1 MPKNRMS
8 ISEFMKLQSNTKEKT
23 SRHNDEEHRL
33 QCACVNWFRIQYPKL
48 HYILFAVPNAGKR
61 DPRIGAYMKAEGLL
75 PGAPDLI
82 LLKSNRR
89 YCALCIE
96 MKTKTGRQQASQ
108 KKWEMEAKKNDI
120 MYVICRSLEDFKKVI
135 TEYFED
141 MT

>member
-1 MPKNRMS
+1 
-8 ISEFMKLQSNTKEKT
+8 MKE
-23 SRHNDEEHRL
+23 
-33 QCACVNWFRIQYPKL
+33 
-48 HYILFAVPNAGKR
+48 
-61 DPRIGAYMKAEGLL
+61 EGLL

-82 LLKSNRR
+82 LLRSNRS
-89 YCALCIE
+89 YCSLCIE

-135 TEYFED
+135 TEYLD

>member
-33 QCACVNWFRIQYPKL
+33 QCACVKWFRIQYPKL

-61 DPRIGAYMKAEGLL
+61 DPRIGAYMKEEGLL

-82 LLKSNRR
+82 LLKSNR
-89 YCALCIE
+89 
-96 MKTKTGRQQASQ
+96 
-108 KKWEMEAKKNDI
+108 
-120 MYVICRSLEDFKKVI
+120 
-135 TEYFED
+135 
-141 MT
+141 